1 MVKLFELLGI
11 LDYFVIGAVALWG
24 LYCAVI
30 VLTRVA
36 AKRFKTEADQDA
48 FLDRVLNPIANG
60 QFDSALATCEGNPKA
75 LPIMVQLGVA
85 NRALGYQKVRQ
96 YVMDRFQRDVL
107 SDLENRLAWIAT
119 CVKTAP
125 LLGLFGTVLGMLG
138 AFRNLE
144 ESTKADPGKLAGDI
158 RMALEHTAMGLAV
171 AIPLGIV
178 LALVNNRI
186 RGMQELVASGLT
198 RFLDALKIG
207 LARNGNRPN
216 ASRESF
222 VASEP
227 FKP

>member
-1 MVKLFELLGI
+1 MIKLFEILGI

-36 AKRFKTEADQDA
+36 TKRFKTEADQDR
-48 FLDRVLNPIANG
+48 FMDQVLSPLTQG
-60 QFDSALATCEGNPKA
+60 DFDSVIATCEGNPKA
-75 LPIMVQLGVA
+75 LPIMVQLGVL
-85 NRALGYQKVRQ
+85 NRGLGYQKVRQ
-96 YVMDRFQRDVL
+96 FVMDRFQRDVL

-186 RGMQELVASGLT
+186 RGMQELVGSGLT
-198 RFLDALKIG
+198 RFLDALKVG
-207 LARNGNRPN
+207 LSRSERRPGAARETLVG
-216 ASRESF
+216 SQS
-222 VASEP
+222 SER
-227 FKP
+227 